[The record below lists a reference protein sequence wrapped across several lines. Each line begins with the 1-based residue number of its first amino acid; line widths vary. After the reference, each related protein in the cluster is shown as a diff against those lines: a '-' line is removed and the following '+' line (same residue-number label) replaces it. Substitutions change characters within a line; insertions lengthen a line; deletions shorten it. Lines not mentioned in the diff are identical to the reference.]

1 MVSFVPLMATLVLAA
16 LLLATYWV
24 RAGGSVHAYVVSMP
38 DGSRPRGEVSRR
50 LAASGICAQFVDA
63 VAGTRGVSASELSRF
78 RKPYPWLPRQIGC
91 ALSHMRLWRSMR
103 GPALIMEDDARPV
116 PDFARSFRRILKE
129 LDDTVDVVFLGHC
142 LEGRGA
148 PWKGSAVLRA
158 SVLPRC
164 THAYYVTAG
173 GLPKLAR
180 WASTAS
186 LSLPID
192 EELALLCKSGALTCV
207 SAFPQ
212 LALQEW
218 QDE

>member
-1 MVSFVPLMATLVLAA
+1 MQSAALLAA
-16 LLLATYWV
+16 LLGFAAILLWTRPAPVT
-24 RAGGSVHAYVVSMP
+24 AYVVSMP
-38 DGSRPRGEVSRR
+38 DGSRPRDEVGAR
-50 LAASGICAQFVDA
+50 LEACGINARFVDA
-63 VAGTRGVSASELSRF
+63 VVGREVTDAAELSRF

-91 ALSHMRLWRSMR
+91 ALSHMRLWCRMR

-116 PDFARSFRRILKE
+116 PDFACSFRRILAE
-129 LDDTVDVVFLGHC
+129 LDGTVDVVFLGHC

-148 PWKGSAVLRA
+148 PWKGSAVLRT

-164 THAYYVTAG
+164 THAYYVTAS
-173 GLPKLAR
+173 GLAKLAR
-180 WASTAS
+180 WASSAS

-192 EELALLCKSGALTCV
+192 EELALLCKSGALSCV